1 MKLYTILSLFFA
13 FGLSSPMY
21 SCNEKYED
29 YILKIAKRDLLIE
42 GGIVFKLQR
51 GAMAIFVGGTCL
63 VLLGRFT
70 FKISSSGT

>member
-29 YILKIAKRDLLIE
+29 YILKIAKRELLIE
-42 GGIVFKLQR
+42 GGIVFKFQR
-51 GAMAIFVGGTCL
+51 GF
-63 VLLGRFT
+63 RFNPNIGEL
-70 FKISSSGT
+70 FPELDSSQ